1 MLKYI
6 LVRGAEIVEVTEGRE
21 ERRDQLIRAGYT
33 WVNRPKPP
41 ESGRTSGP
49 AEERQRRQPEQAQG
63 DEEE

>member
-1 MLKYI
+1 MIIYRLF
-6 LVRGAEIVEVTEGRE
+6 RGAEMVEVPEGRE

-49 AEERQRRQPEQAQG
+49 AEERQRRQPDTAQG
-63 DEEE
+63 DDEE

>member
-49 AEERQRRQPEQAQG
+49 AEERQRRQPDAVQED
-63 DEEE
+63 DEE

>member
-1 MLKYI
+1 M
-6 LVRGAEIVEVTEGRE
+6 EVTEGRE

-49 AEERQRRQPEQAQG
+49 VEERQRRQPEQAQG
-63 DEEE
+63 DDEE

>member
-1 MLKYI
+1 MQKYI
-6 LVRGAEIVEVTEGRE
+6 LMRGADIIEVMEGRE

-49 AEERQRRQPEQAQG
+49 AEERQRRQPEPAQEN
-63 DEEE
+63 DEE